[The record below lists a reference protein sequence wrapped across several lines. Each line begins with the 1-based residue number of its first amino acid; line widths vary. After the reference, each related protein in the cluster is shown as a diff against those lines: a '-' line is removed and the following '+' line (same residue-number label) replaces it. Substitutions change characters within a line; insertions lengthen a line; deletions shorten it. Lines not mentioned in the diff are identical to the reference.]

1 MKKLP
6 ILCLILA
13 TAFFTLRAGPL
24 ASTATVQQELTRTLG
39 INVQGGRE
47 IESHDTHG
55 GFHGDGLMFTALE
68 FADDTA
74 AVQASASSNWQPLP
88 LSPTLTA
95 LAYGSDSGPIRS
107 GPYLTD
113 SNGKSVLPAIQNG
126 YYFFRDR
133 HTQSTDSRDERDVLS
148 RGSFNFTLA
157 LYDTDTNMLY
167 YIEYDT

>member
-24 ASTATVQQELTRTLG
+24 ASTATIQQELTRTLG

-126 YYFFRDR
+126 YYFFLDR
-133 HTQSTDSRDERDVLS
+133 HSQSKDPHDETQVLS
-148 RGSFNFTLA
+148 RHSFNFTLA
-157 LYDTDTNMLY
+157 LYDTDTNILY
-167 YIEYDT
+167 YIEFDT

>member
-6 ILCLILA
+6 LLCLILGA
-13 TAFFTLRAGPL
+13 AFFTLRAGPL
-24 ASTATVQQELTRTLG
+24 ASTATVQRELTRALG

-47 IESHDTHG
+47 IESYDSHG
-55 GFHGDGLMFTALE
+55 GFHGDGLRFIALE

-74 AVQASASSNWQPLP
+74 AVQAAASSDWQPLP
-88 LSPTLTA
+88 LSPTLTT
-95 LAYGSDSGPIRS
+95 LAYGSGSGAIRS
-107 GPYLTD
+107 GPYLG
-113 SNGKSVLPAIQNG
+113 NCALPAFQNG

-133 HTQSTDSRDERDVLS
+133 HSQSTDSRDERDVLS